1 MTDTVTLQQPLPLQK
16 ATWDEF
22 DSLDANLL
30 RGIYGYG
37 FEAPSEIQQKAL
49 PALMAGRDVVAQA
62 QSGTGKTGAFVV
74 GALSRIDTAHN
85 AVQALLVSPTKE
97 LALQTANVAR
107 AIGGMMEPPLRVAV
121 LYGGVDTASVIG
133 GGGERPHIICGCPGR
148 IYDIMTNSR
157 FHVGAGTGGGQ
168 HRHPRSRSGP
178 APVPLLNPEKDIRIV
193 VLDEADELLKPE
205 AEPRRGI
212 TVAPEDERMG
222 FREQMYHVFQHLA
235 TSVQVALFTATM
247 PAYMDGL
254 IEKIMNSPEIIKVA
268 PEQLTLEGIRQY
280 YVNVYNDYDKLGA
293 MREIYKDGAITQ
305 SIVYCNTVTRVI
317 GLYNEMLR
325 EGFPVCCIHGE
336 MSREEREVVL
346 AAFKAGKHRI
356 LISSDLTARGID
368 VQQVGLV
375 INYDIPTSKYV
386 YLHRIGRSGRWGRKG
401 VGINLVTQRRGD
413 VRALEDIERYYR
425 CQLED
430 FFGGEGGGGKR

>member
-1 MTDTVTLQQPLPLQK
+1 MTDTVTEK
-16 ATWDEF
+16 ATWDAFEA
-22 DSLDANLL
+22 LDANLL

-49 PALMAGRDVVAQA
+49 PALIAGRDVVAQA

-74 GALSRIDTAHN
+74 GALSRVDTAHN

-97 LALQTANVAR
+97 LALQTAEVAR

-121 LYGGVDTASVIG
+121 LYGGVDTATVIG
-133 GGGERPHIICGCPGR
+133 AGGERPHVICGCPGR

-157 FHVGAGTGGGQ
+157 FHVGAGQ
-168 HRHPRSRSGP
+168 RRSRGRSGP
-178 APVPLLNPEKDIRIV
+178 APVPLLNPEKDIRII

-254 IEKIMNSPEIIKVA
+254 IEKIMNAPEIIKVA
-268 PEQLTLEGIRQY
+268 PDQLTLEGIQQY

-293 MREIYKDGAITQ
+293 MREIYKDGAVTQ
-305 SIVYCNTVTRVI
+305 SIIYCNTVTRVM
-317 GLYNEMLR
+317 GLYNEMSR

-336 MSREEREVVL
+336 MSRGER
-346 AAFKAGKHRI
+346 
-356 LISSDLTARGID
+356 
-368 VQQVGLV
+368 
-375 INYDIPTSKYV
+375 
-386 YLHRIGRSGRWGRKG
+386 
-401 VGINLVTQRRGD
+401 
-413 VRALEDIERYYR
+413 
-425 CQLED
+425 
-430 FFGGEGGGGKR
+430 